1 MMKLEAEKIELIQ
14 LLLDSENEEVLKEVK
29 HLLKGEQERD
39 LSEAQ
44 KTELDR
50 RLKKN
55 ADGKMKF
62 YSFEEYE
69 NRLNEPK

>member
-1 MMKLEAEKIELIQ
+1 MKLEAEKIELIQ

-44 KTELDR
+44 KNGT
-50 RLKKN
+50 
-55 ADGKMKF
+55 
-62 YSFEEYE
+62 
-69 NRLNEPK
+69 